1 MCACLNTYECSS
13 VLYVSISFQVGNK
26 LVISRTF
33 NTDDREFVRTEVV
46 TNPAVIDAYMK
57 IAGNKQLK
65 YNALYSG

>member
-1 MCACLNTYECSS
+1 MFVCAVCSEYS
-13 VLYVSISFQVGNK
+13 ALRFRGYFPTQVGNK

-65 YNALYSG
+65 

>member
-1 MCACLNTYECSS
+1 MHYLA
-13 VLYVSISFQVGNK
+13 VKDFVSCQVGNK

-65 YNALYSG
+65 

>member
-1 MCACLNTYECSS
+1 MH
-13 VLYVSISFQVGNK
+13 VVVVVFQVGNK

-33 NTDDREFVRTEVV
+33 NVEDREFVRTEVV

-65 YNALYSG
+65 YFILMCLHTCLFVLCV

>member
-1 MCACLNTYECSS
+1 MFPCCTDNVSS
-13 VLYVSISFQVGNK
+13 QVGNK

-65 YNALYSG
+65 YNHFLYVQLSH